1 MAAIFIIVGII
12 ALVAIFYN
20 VVLIQGRKPRKYT
33 GGKID
38 WVPEA
43 DQWIDTDAIDSHT
56 DMYTNIFIAG
66 LAHHCS
72 IKDCGIF
79 GGIIFNEKD
88 NPVDKKAM
96 AIGSHQS
103 GKIIGYVPK
112 AILEDYREWCCRK
125 KCHCVGFVFRK
136 EGHLQG
142 RVRAYHPDCDLELVE
157 KDGSQYLERV
167 CEIFGW
173 EIPSGDFKI

>member
-12 ALVAIFYN
+12 SLVAIFYI
-20 VVLIQGRKPRKYT
+20 VALIQGRKPRKYT
-33 GGKID
+33 RGKID

-43 DQWIDTDAIDSHT
+43 DQWIDTEYSRSDLT
-56 DMYTNIFIAG
+56 NNIFIAG
-66 LAHHCS
+66 LGHHCS
-72 IKDCGIF
+72 VNDCGIF

-88 NPVDKKAM
+88 NSVNKKAM

-103 GKIIGYVPK
+103 GKIIGYVPE
-112 AILEDYREWCCRK
+112 AILDNYRDWCGRK
-125 KCHCVGFVFRK
+125 KCHCVGFVYRQDGK
-136 EGHLQG
+136 LRG
-142 RVRAYHPDCDLELVE
+142 RVRAYHPDCDHELIE
-157 KDGSQYLERV
+157 KDGSQYLEKV